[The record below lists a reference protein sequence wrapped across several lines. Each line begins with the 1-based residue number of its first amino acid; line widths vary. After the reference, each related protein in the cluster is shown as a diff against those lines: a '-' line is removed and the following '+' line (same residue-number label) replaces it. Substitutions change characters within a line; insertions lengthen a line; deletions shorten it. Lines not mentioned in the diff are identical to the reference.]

1 MNTINTAFNK
11 SANLEALTLD
21 SKAFDRIDSKVEAG
35 REDTVHF
42 SSEAQFKLNLQT
54 YAFGL
59 SDTERGKFV
68 DALEQSDEAFFDENF
83 LQWLRNPPNSETFRL
98 TVDPELEARINDV
111 GPITGGVASDSEI
124 IIQYSG
130 STLIG
135 EWSFHE
141 ALSSSGDIHETDHLT
156 EKLDQLTTKAS
167 EELSGQDQATITGAM
182 DSAIR
187 SSRNYLNSSFSL
199 FKANYDYEVA
209 AQAIAKL
216 PMSDGLK
223 EEYSN
228 FLSEIRAFQ
237 EQLMTDHIDQQER
250 KIQRFPQFSEAI
262 GEEIQALEEGLEINA
277 KLQQSISNSENG
289 LLGAED
295 YFQGLIEN
303 AEYIKRDSSEQIS
316 EMFNHYAENL
326 GEFNRIYIEKD
337 WGLSSSQQ
345 AKSDPALDL
354 VFQETQE
361 LTNHYIS
368 AINAYMANTGSA

>member
-1 MNTINTAFNK
+1 MNSINTNFNK
-11 SANLEALTLD
+11 SANLETLTLD
-21 SKAFDRIDSKVEAG
+21 SKAFDRIDSKVESG
-35 REDTVHF
+35 REDTVNF

-68 DALEQSDEAFFDENF
+68 DALEQSDESFFDEKF
-83 LQWLRNPPNSETFRL
+83 LQWLRDPPHDETFKL
-98 TVDPELEARINDV
+98 TVAPELDARAKDM
-111 GPITGGVASDSEI
+111 GPITGGVAIDQEI
-124 IIQYSG
+124 IVQYSG
-130 STLIG
+130 PTLIG

-156 EKLDQLTTKAS
+156 GKLGQLASKAL
-167 EELSGQDQATITGAM
+167 EELSRQDQATITGAM

-223 EEYSN
+223 KEYSN

-237 EQLMTDHIDQQER
+237 EQLITDHIDQQEI
-250 KIQRFPQFSEAI
+250 KMQRFPHFSEAI
-262 GEEIQALEEGLEINA
+262 GKEIQALEEGLEINE

-289 LLGAED
+289 LFGAED
-295 YFQGLIEN
+295 YFQGLIEDS
-303 AEYIKRDSSEQIS
+303 EHIKRDSSDQIS
-316 EMFNHYAENL
+316 DMFNHYRENL

-337 WGLSSSQQ
+337 WGLNSSQQ

-354 VFQETQE
+354 AFEETQE

-368 AINAYMANTGSA
+368 AITAYMANTGSA